1 MFGFEWNGKPL
12 IPTKHALD
20 EMDNAGIDMYK
31 AVEILEEGFDCARSK
46 RKANVFER
54 CITRGSKVL
63 KVVVADIGSYY
74 KIIHAGEFTAKKR

>member
-31 AVEILEEGFDCARSK
+31 AVEILDEGFDCSRSK
-46 RKANVFER
+46 RKANVVER
-54 CITRGSKVL
+54 CITRGNKVL
-63 KVVVADIGSYY
+63 KVVVADVGSYY
-74 KIIHAGEFTAKKR
+74 KIIHAGEFTEKKR